1 MLDPRYP
8 TAIQELFVTVED
20 CFSADE
26 GRSAE
31 LFGSSG
37 VVYQIRVAAIVTLVA
52 EEDELEG
59 STGYRS
65 ESGTIASVFRE
76 EWVVYR
82 SFKEFQ
88 TLHRHL
94 KSQVSTSESSG
105 TAVSRLSAS
114 LNANSGAGRRHRSA
128 LIPSL
133 SQASKIGALG
143 LTKKSLQKRREYL
156 DGYLAYLFAPD
167 HLLNRC
173 PELLLFVGAF
183 YPLPHEVRHG
193 HIVKGVPDPLGRTKM
208 SRAVVRQKEPQPETI
223 IPSIATAAPLPR
235 QSRSMSQGSA
245 NSIELE
251 VEDEDGESPKKAGR
265 QIKMIPAIRNKID
278 KVPLSQVR
286 NRIFELLRYQFGFE
300 NASFVRNRMLAA
312 LKTASFAVTSA
323 SEFRR
328 TLYNLHTEHLSS
340 AAVAGWIR
348 LGLDLLWPDGMFMQS
363 APPLTPE
370 ELLEQAQKSKEL
382 LHKTFPDALRA
393 VLGQEL
399 TKDGLNVLHEMLQN
413 RLVVKSMFYML
424 FDLLWLEVFPEI
436 ADVLQGGAPLDLD
449 V

>member
-1 MLDPRYP
+1 MDPRYP
-8 TAIQELFVTVED
+8 TSIRELFVTVED

-26 GRSAE
+26 GRSTE

-37 VVYQIRVAAIVTLVA
+37 VLYQIRVAAIVTLVA
-52 EEDELEG
+52 EEDELDG

-65 ESGTIASVFRE
+65 ESGTIATVFRE

-82 SFKEFQ
+82 TFKEFQ

-114 LNANSGAGRRHRSA
+114 LNANSGGGRRHRSA

-156 DGYLAYLFAPD
+156 DSYLAYLFAPD

-183 YPLPHEVRHG
+183 YPLPHEVRPG
-193 HIVKGVPDPLGRTKM
+193 LVVKGLPDPLGRTKM
-208 SRAVVRQKEPQPETI
+208 ERAVLRQKEPHPETI
-223 IPSIATAAPLPR
+223 IPGIANATPHK

-245 NSIELE
+245 DSIDSGG
-251 VEDEDGESPKKAGR
+251 EDEEGETTKKTAR

-300 NASFVRNRMLAA
+300 NASFVRNRMLVA

-328 TLYNLHTEHLSS
+328 TLYNLHTEYLSS
-340 AAVAGWIR
+340 AAVAGWIKV
-348 LGLDLLWPDGMFMQS
+348 GLDLLWPDGMFMQS
-363 APPLTPE
+363 TPPLTPE
-370 ELLEQAQKSKEL
+370 QLSEQAQKAKDI
-382 LHKTFPDALRA
+382 LHGTFPDALRT

-436 ADVLQGGAPLDLD
+436 ADVLQGGAALDLD

>member
-1 MLDPRYP
+1 MDPRYP
-8 TAIQELFVTVED
+8 TAIRELFVTVEG
-20 CFSADE
+20 CFSAEE

-37 VVYQIRVAAIVTLVA
+37 VLYQIRVAAIVNLVA

-65 ESGTIASVFRE
+65 ESGTIATAFKE
-76 EWVVYR
+76 EWIVYR
-82 SFKEFQ
+82 TFKEFQ

-114 LNANSGAGRRHRSA
+114 LNANSGVGRRHRSA

-183 YPLPHEVRHG
+183 YPLPHEVRPG
-193 HIVKGVPDPLGRTKM
+193 HVVEGVPDPLGRTKM
-208 SRAVVRQKEPQPETI
+208 TRAVVRQKEAHPETI
-223 IPSIATAAPLPR
+223 LPGIAATPPRR

-245 NSIELE
+245 DSIDSDI
-251 VEDEDGESPKKAGR
+251 EDEDGESPKKSGR
-265 QIKMIPAIRNKID
+265 HIKMIPAIRNKID

-340 AAVAGWIR
+340 AAVAGYIK

-370 ELLEQAQKSKEL
+370 EFLEQAQKSKET
-382 LHKTFPDALRA
+382 LHKSFPDALRA

-413 RLVVKSMFYML
+413 RVVVKSMFYML

-436 ADVLQGGAPLDLD
+436 ADVLQGGAALDLD